1 MSLTQSIAIG
11 PLALPLAAL
20 VALGSIGLGWF
31 AGTLVARKKGLDVD
45 AQLTIVLLAGLLVAR
60 AAFVLHAFDAY
71 RSAPLSILDPRDGGW
86 DALGGFVGAAAAVLL
101 LGVRQRRLAWPL
113 SAALATSTGLWAAA
127 AMLPMALQD
136 RAPRLPELSLATLDG
151 REVSLASFR
160 GKPVVLNLW
169 ATWCPPCI
177 REMPVLQQ
185 AQRQREDMH
194 FVFVNQGEPSGRVSS
209 FLAARGL
216 VLRNVLLDAGGQV
229 ASDMG
234 ARALPTTLFFDAEG
248 RLVAARVGELSS
260 GSLGARLSALAP
272 RRDASP

>member
-1 MSLTQSIAIG
+1 MPLTQSIAIG

-20 VALGSIGLGWF
+20 VALGSIGLGWLS
-31 AGTLVARKKGLDVD
+31 GTLVARKKGLDVD
-45 AQLTIVLLAGLLVAR
+45 AQLTSVLLAGLLVAR
-60 AAFVLHAFDAY
+60 AAFVLQAFDAY

-86 DALGGFVGAAAAVLL
+86 DALGGFIGAAAAVLL

-113 SAALATSTGLWAAA
+113 SAALATSAGLWAA

-136 RAPRLPELSLATLDG
+136 RAPRLPELSLAALDG

-185 AQRQREDMH
+185 AQRQREDVH

-209 FLAARGL
+209 FLATRGL

-229 ASDMG
+229 ASDLG

-272 RRDASP
+272 RGHASP